1 METTTIQRSPFK
13 LFEPYS
19 TNDKNIFFGRDSEI
33 YALYS
38 LLQQTRLIVIY
49 GASGT
54 GKTSLINAGLPKV
67 FKTTDWYRVSI
78 RRKDNINDSMRQE
91 LARLTQQAEITDLNE
106 AINELHEIRW
116 IPIYLVFDWRVKV
129 KKKFPLFSISLK
141 LANHKR

>member
-1 METTTIQRSPFK
+1 METTTINRSPFK

-19 TNDKNIFFGRDSEI
+19 SNDKNIFFGRDAEI

-38 LLQQTRLIVIY
+38 LLQQTRLVVIY

-78 RRKDNINDSMRQE
+78 RRKDNINETR
-91 LARLTQQAEITDLNE
+91 
-106 AINELHEIRW
+106 
-116 IPIYLVFDWRVKV
+116 
-129 KKKFPLFSISLK
+129 
-141 LANHKR
+141 HKTNIKSFILIHH